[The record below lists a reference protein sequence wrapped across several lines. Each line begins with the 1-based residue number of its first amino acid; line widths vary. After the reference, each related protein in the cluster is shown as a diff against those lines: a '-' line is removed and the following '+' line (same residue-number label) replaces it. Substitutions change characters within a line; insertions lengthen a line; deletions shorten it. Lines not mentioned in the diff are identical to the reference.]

1 MSQANKTGLDLLLE
15 TVCRTMHISDLEKT
29 KRKWQTLNIHFR
41 RITLNIFNKQKLC
54 TNKAIVLL
62 IAIELAAHKIAQT
75 T

>member
-41 RITLNIFNKQKLC
+41 RITLNIF
-54 TNKAIVLL
+54 
-62 IAIELAAHKIAQT
+62 
-75 T
+75 